1 MILYTKFSNE
11 RSREFRIRTEIWEE
25 EGELLVK
32 KMPEEPEA
40 AGHIRHIYDSSLR
53 LGEDLKGTGLFVNR
67 CALDGEGLCFEY
79 LRGETLEEALDQYLE
94 KNDMEGLTQKIREYF
109 SLFSEGGEPFE
120 AAEDFKR
127 VFGEVFFE
135 TPQTSRTVSDIDMI
149 FSNVIQ
155 TEDRWELVDYEWTFF
170 FPVPVKYLQYRCLY
184 YYILGNTRRERVLGT
199 DLYRTFGI
207 TKEEQ
212 MQFASME
219 EHFQQYQLGQYRP
232 YWTLYE
238 EISQGVID
246 ARELVKQESQKR
258 DSRTVEVYF
267 DDGRGFGAWNCRF
280 YRKCPPG
287 RVALS
292 IEVPEGTRQV
302 RIDPCTGKS
311 LVRLENLR
319 AGGTALKPSSNGRKT
334 AGGAYVF
341 DTEDPQFI
349 IRQLPE
355 GTRKLQL
362 VFRAEPLEGLVR
374 DVVLGQQGRLE
385 WMEQTRAWKLYRKL
399 RKALGKK
406 EPPLCR

>member
-1 MILYTKFSNE
+1 M
-11 RSREFRIRTEIWEE
+11 
-25 EGELLVK
+25 
-32 KMPEEPEA
+32 
-40 AGHIRHIYDSSLR
+40 
-53 LGEDLKGTGLFVNR
+53 
-67 CALDGEGLCFEY
+67 
-79 LRGETLEEALDQYLE
+79 
-94 KNDMEGLTQKIREYF
+94 
-109 SLFSEGGEPFE
+109 
-120 AAEDFKR
+120 
-127 VFGEVFFE
+127 
-135 TPQTSRTVSDIDMI
+135 
-149 FSNVIQ
+149 
-155 TEDRWELVDYEWTFF
+155 
-170 FPVPVKYLQYRCLY
+170 
-184 YYILGNTRRERVLGT
+184 
-199 DLYRTFGI
+199 
-207 TKEEQ
+207 
-212 MQFASME
+212 
-219 EHFQQYQLGQYRP
+219 
-232 YWTLYE
+232 
-238 EISQGVID
+238 
-246 ARELVKQESQKR
+246 VKQESQKR

-319 AGGTALKPSSNGRKT
+319 AGGTALKPASNGRKT